1 MLLKQQA
8 TGWGQKK
15 KKQGGGE
22 GEREGG
28 GDKLLCN
35 YTSQDLGGVLE
46 SYGFL
51 RTNCVTVGGRG
62 V

>member
-15 KKQGGGE
+15 KRSRGE
-22 GEREGG
+22 EREKERG